1 MRIVC
6 AGGGPAGLYFAIQMK
21 RRDPSHQIT
30 VIERN
35 RPYDTFGWGV
45 VFSDETLRNLEG
57 ADPESKQEILDS
69 FAHWDDIDIHFKGRV
84 ITSGGHG
91 FCGIERKHLLNILQR
106 RAVALGVELVFE
118 REVEDIAAFRDAD
131 LIVAADGIN
140 SRIRTCHAAHFQPQ
154 IDVRKNKFVWLGT
167 HRTFEAFTFIFV
179 ETEFGWFQ
187 AHAYRFDRD
196 TSTFIVETTEANWR
210 AAGLDQLD
218 APGTID
224 FCERLFGPWL
234 DGHRLLTNMRHL
246 RGSQWLNFPR
256 VANQHW
262 VMGNVVLMG
271 DAAHSAHFSIGSGT
285 KLALE
290 DAIALA
296 RAFDTHPSDVP
307 AALAAYEAERK
318 LEVLRVQSAARNST
332 EWFEN
337 VARYVHLEP
346 EQFAYSL
353 LTRSQRIS
361 HENLRLR
368 DRPWLEG
375 MERWLAA
382 RAGHPANRPI
392 PPMFLPFR
400 LRDMQLAN
408 RIVVSP
414 MATYSARDGMPNDF
428 HLVHLGA
435 RALGGAG
442 LVFTEMV
449 CVTPQGRITPGCAGL
464 WSEEQ
469 MHVWARIV
477 RFVHANSGAKLCLQL
492 GHSGLKGSTQ
502 LGWEEMDA
510 PLPEG
515 NWELIAPSPVAWSP
529 RNQVPRAMTR
539 ADMDAV
545 RNAFVTATGYGAQA
559 GFDML
564 ELHAA
569 HGYLLSS
576 FISPLTNRRGDA
588 YGGPLGNRLRFP
600 LEVFAAMRAAWP
612 AAKPMSVRIS
622 ATDWVEGGITGDDA
636 VEIARAFRQ
645 AGVDLMDVSAGQTS
659 IRAQPVYGRMFQTP
673 FADRIRNEVGI
684 ATMAVGN
691 ITEYDHLNSII
702 AAGRADLCALARPH
716 LTDPHFALRA
726 AASLGYGE
734 QWWPRQYLAGKAQI
748 ERLIRRADTDYSAVI

>member
-21 RRDPSHQIT
+21 QRDPSHRIT

-35 RPYDTFGWGV
+35 RSDDTFGWGV

-57 ADPESKQEILDS
+57 ADPPSKQEILDS

-91 FCGIERKHLLNILQR
+91 FCGIERRHLLNILQR
-106 RAVALGVELVFE
+106 RAASLGVELIFQ
-118 REVEDIAAFRDAD
+118 REVDDVAAFPDAD

-140 SRIRTCHAAHFQPQ
+140 SRIRNRYATHFKPE
-154 IDVRKNKFVWLGT
+154 IDIRSNKFVWLGT
-167 HRTFEAFTFIFV
+167 HRMFQAFTFIFV
-179 ETEFGWFQ
+179 ETEYGWFQ
-187 AHAYRFDRD
+187 AHAYRFNHD
-196 TSTFIVETTEANWR
+196 TSTFIVETTEPNWR

-218 APGTID
+218 AADTNA
-224 FCERLFGPWL
+224 FCERLFAPWL
-234 DGHRLLTNMRHL
+234 EGHRLMSNMSHL
-246 RGSQWLNFPR
+246 RGSQWLSFPR
-256 VANQHW
+256 VTNQTW
-262 VMGNVVLMG
+262 VMDNVVLMG

-296 RAFDTHPSDVP
+296 RAFDTHGTDVP

-318 LEVLRVQSAARNST
+318 VDVLRIQSAARNST

-368 DRPWLEG
+368 DRPWLER
-375 MERWLAA
+375 MERWLADQV
-382 RAGHPANRPI
+382 GHPANRAV
-392 PPMFLPFR
+392 PPMFLPFQLGEMR
-400 LRDMQLAN
+400 LAN
-408 RIVVSP
+408 RVVVSP

-464 WSEEQ
+464 WSAEQ
-469 MHVWARIV
+469 MAGWARIV
-477 RFVHANSGAKLCLQL
+477 DFVHAQSDAKFCLQL
-492 GHSGLKGSTQ
+492 GHSGPKGSTQ
-502 LGWEEMDA
+502 LGWQEMDA
-510 PLPEG
+510 PLADG
-515 NWELIAPSPVAWSP
+515 NWEVIAPSPVPWSP
-529 RNQVPRAMTR
+529 RNQIPRPMTQD
-539 ADMDAV
+539 DMEAV
-545 RNAFVTATGYGAQA
+545 RDAFVTATRYGAEA

-569 HGYLLSS
+569 HGYLPSA
-576 FISPLTNRRGDA
+576 FISPLTNQRSDE
-588 YGGPLGNRLRFP
+588 YGGSLEQRLRFP
-600 LEVFAAMRAAWP
+600 LEVFRAMRAAWP
-612 AAKPMSVRIS
+612 AHKPMSVRIS

-645 AGVDLMDVSAGQTS
+645 EGVDLIDVSAGQTS

-691 ITEYDHLNSII
+691 ITEPDHLNSII
-702 AAGRADLCALARPH
+702 ASGRADLCALARPH
-716 LTDPHFALRA
+716 LSDPHFALRA
-726 AASLGYGE
+726 AAGLGYTE

-748 ERLIRRADTDYSAVI
+748 ERLARRADTDYSAVI